1 MSRCSNLNRTEN
13 FYKLK
18 NLSEGFCL
26 SGCGSASFLKTLLQ
40 LENYCFENSFFL
52 SFFFPNYIIITKVA
66 LIYNIYTTVTLRKFV
81 FVFVFWP
88 KLISR
93 SAWPFLRQTCTFNE
107 LFLRSSILM
116 IWTNVLFSSIWSK
129 TYFDSFWCVYLDS
142 YSFHSLEK
150 NALVLVVTI
159 AAKDFPGDFTV
170 YLTTLAFFLIL
181 KEAFSVH
188 DLGQIFTTFTVF
200 FFVVVVVVV
209 VVVFFF
215 FTNYML

>member
-1 MSRCSNLNRTEN
+1 MSRSSNLNRTKN

-18 NLSEGFCL
+18 NFSEGFCL

-52 SFFFPNYIIITKVA
+52 FFPNYIIITKVA

-116 IWTNVLFSSIWSK
+116 IWTSVLFSSIWSK

-150 NALVLVVTI
+150 NALVLVDSI

-200 FFVVVVVVV
+200 FFVVVVVV
-209 VVVFFF
+209 FF

>member
-18 NLSEGFCL
+18 IFSEGFCL
-26 SGCGSASFLKTLLQ
+26 SGCGPASFLKTLLQ
-40 LENYCFENSFFL
+40 LENYFFENSFFL
-52 SFFFPNYIIITKVA
+52 SFFLFFPNYIIITKVA

-129 TYFDSFWCVYLDS
+129 TYFDSFCCVCLDS

-150 NALVLVVTI
+150 NALVLVVSI

-188 DLGQIFTTFTVF
+188 DLGQIFTIFTV
-200 FFVVVVVVV
+200 FVVVVVV
-209 VVVFFF
+209 F
-215 FTNYML
+215 L

>member
-18 NLSEGFCL
+18 NFSEGFCL
-26 SGCGSASFLKTLLQ
+26 SGCGPASFLKILLQ

-52 SFFFPNYIIITKVA
+52 FFPNYIIITKVA

-81 FVFVFWP
+81 FVFASWP

-93 SAWPFLRQTCTFNE
+93 SAWPFYRQTCTFNE
-107 LFLRSSILM
+107 LFLRSSTLM

-129 TYFDSFWCVYLDS
+129 TYFDSFCCVCLDS

-150 NALVLVVTI
+150 NALVLVVSI

-188 DLGQIFTTFTVF
+188 DLGKIFTTFTVF
-200 FFVVVVVVV
+200 AVV
-209 VVVFFF
+209 VVVFYKLYVVIDALK
-215 FTNYML
+215 TLIN

>member
-18 NLSEGFCL
+18 NFSEGFCL

-52 SFFFPNYIIITKVA
+52 SFFVFPNYTIITKVA
-66 LIYNIYTTVTLRKFV
+66 LIYNICTTVTLRKFFV

-93 SAWPFLRQTCTFNE
+93 SAWSFLRQTCTFNE

-116 IWTNVLFSSIWSK
+116 IWTNVLFSSI
-129 TYFDSFWCVYLDS
+129 
-142 YSFHSLEK
+142 
-150 NALVLVVTI
+150 
-159 AAKDFPGDFTV
+159 
-170 YLTTLAFFLIL
+170 
-181 KEAFSVH
+181 
-188 DLGQIFTTFTVF
+188 
-200 FFVVVVVVV
+200 
-209 VVVFFF
+209 
-215 FTNYML
+215 

>member
-1 MSRCSNLNRTEN
+1 M
-13 FYKLK
+13 
-18 NLSEGFCL
+18 
-26 SGCGSASFLKTLLQ
+26 
-40 LENYCFENSFFL
+40 
-52 SFFFPNYIIITKVA
+52 
-66 LIYNIYTTVTLRKFV
+66 TLRKFV

-116 IWTNVLFSSIWSK
+116 IWTSVLFSSIWSK

-150 NALVLVVTI
+150 NALVLVDSI
-159 AAKDFPGDFTV
+159 AAKDFPGDCTV

-200 FFVVVVVVV
+200 FLLLLLL
-209 VVVFFF
+209 FFF
-215 FTNYML
+215 FQIICCNWRFKNPYQLIFKNSIAEPFPKFMDKNSWHFSSAQSFRWGGCCSCQEL

>member
-18 NLSEGFCL
+18 NLSKGFCL

-150 NALVLVVTI
+150 NALVLVVSI

-200 FFVVVVVVV
+200 FVVVVVLFC
-209 VVVFFF
+209 FFF
-215 FTNYML
+215 FANYML